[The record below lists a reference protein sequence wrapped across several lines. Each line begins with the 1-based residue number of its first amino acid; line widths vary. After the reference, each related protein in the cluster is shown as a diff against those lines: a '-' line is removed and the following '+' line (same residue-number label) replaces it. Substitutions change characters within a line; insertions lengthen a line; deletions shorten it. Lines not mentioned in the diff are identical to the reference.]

1 MAAMQKDPTFVDV
14 NSDQQQGG
22 AQTGLTVNRD
32 TASRLGLTMYQ
43 IDNTL
48 YDAFGQRSVS
58 TIYNALNQYHVVM
71 EVAPRFW
78 QRPATLNQ
86 IWISTSG
93 AQPSG
98 SASTQLSAG
107 SVTAPTARSGPAVIA
122 PPVSANLSSL
132 LASQNNRSTIATANP
147 TVGESNRVLVT
158 SNVNVLGQGGT
169 LAAASNTSSSALPG
183 AANNAVRTAAQA
195 SLGATGKNISSTGAA
210 VATSVENMVPLS
222 AVAGY
227 APGNAPLSVNHQ
239 SEYVATTIS
248 FNLPA
253 NKSLSQAQAAID
265 RDTRAIRMP
274 SDLIGGFAGTALV
287 YQQSLSGETFLV
299 IAALAAIYIVLGIL
313 YESFV
318 HPLTIMSTLPSAG
331 LGAFLALE
339 LFGIQFTI
347 IALIG
352 VILLLGIVKKNAI
365 LMIDFAL
372 KAEREEN
379 MDSREAIFTAAV
391 LRFRPIMM
399 TTTAALLGAVPL
411 CLPLGIGSEL
421 RQPLGISIVG
431 GLIVSQLLT
440 LYTTP
445 VVYLALDRI
454 RVRANRAIRRG
465 RELQPGSSPA

>member
-1 MAAMQKDPTFVDV
+1 MGPAALVPP
-14 NSDQQQGG
+14 
-22 AQTGLTVNRD
+22 AQT
-32 TASRLGLTMYQ
+32 
-43 IDNTL
+43 
-48 YDAFGQRSVS
+48 
-58 TIYNALNQYHVVM
+58 
-71 EVAPRFW
+71 
-78 QRPATLNQ
+78 
-86 IWISTSG
+86 
-93 AQPSG
+93 
-98 SASTQLSAG
+98 
-107 SVTAPTARSGPAVIA
+107 
-122 PPVSANLSSL
+122 NLSSL
-132 LASQNNRSTIATANP
+132 AASQTNRSTIAAANP
-147 TVGESNRVLVT
+147 TVVESNPVLVA
-158 SNVNVLGQGGT
+158 SNINVLGQGET
-169 LAAASNTSSSALPG
+169 VAAASNTSSSALST

-195 SLGATGKNISSTGAA
+195 SIGATGKNISSTGAA
-210 VATSVENMVPLS
+210 VATSVESMVPLS

-227 APGNAPLSVNHQ
+227 AQSNTPLSVNHQ

-253 NKSLSQAQAAID
+253 NISLSQAQAAIE

-287 YQQSLSGETFLV
+287 YQQSLNGEAFLV

-431 GLIVSQLLT
+431 GLIVSQMLT

-454 RVRANRAIRRG
+454 RLRANRAMKG
-465 RELQPGSSPA
+465 RQRPLVPGNQPA